1 MAGHGYHWENALAGV
16 LASVT
21 TNDSTDLPKLPT
33 SGLYIGTGGDL
44 KVNDMDGQSVTLK
57 NVASG
62 QILPLKVSRVSA
74 TGTSGQDTVAL
85 Y

>member
-33 SGLYIGTGGDL
+33 SGLYIGTGRRRP
-44 KVNDMDGQSVTLK
+44 KS
-57 NVASG
+57 
-62 QILPLKVSRVSA
+62 
-74 TGTSGQDTVAL
+74 
-85 Y
+85 